1 MPSSPEK
8 KAGFGL
14 LRRDDWDARLLGFR
28 ERTDKYSGQIIEMYD
43 LSNVFNFMAVD
54 DSTQILD

>member
-43 LSNVFNFMAVD
+43 LSNVRL
-54 DSTQILD
+54 QLYGC